1 MPSVGKPLFP
11 EYLGM
16 RGTSHRSIPLNGG
29 RGDRAKPRRRES
41 DDLLAD
47 LSRRFGKALQAG
59 DPKAAGVVATE
70 AADAGIRVERIHS
83 EVIGPA
89 MEQVGDLWQHDELSV
104 AGEHLATAISQ
115 GVLAQ
120 LFPRLLNEQPSS
132 RGRVLLAAVEG
143 EQHVLGLKMIAD
155 SLEGN
160 GYDVRYLGPDVPIA
174 ALLDACRTHRPDVLG
189 LTVSMWLNVP
199 TMIQEIEAVRHLE
212 HSPQLMIGG
221 RAVRE
226 AVKRGLEAPVVTDC
240 EKAVELAGELLG
252 QTGPQRLVRPELA
265 ETVPSMHSAE
275 ATGESV
281 GTIADAFSA
290 TSLAAADAARESA
303 RRSVELESLA
313 YRDSLT
319 GLWNRRAYDDRID
332 ELLATG
338 TSPGSVLM
346 LDVDS
351 FKTINDTYGHEM
363 GDQALV
369 RVGRAILKALRPSD
383 FAARYGGDEF
393 IVLLPGMDIDGACK
407 SAERIRS
414 GVEANASQ
422 PAMTVSVGVARISE
436 DSRATSLGVDSAL
449 YEAKKAGRNTVV
461 RAAT

>member
-1 MPSVGKPLFP
+1 MAQPTAPSP
-11 EYLGM
+11 
-16 RGTSHRSIPLNGG
+16 SNGG
-29 RGDRAKPRRRES
+29 RGGEVKPRRREG
-41 DDLLAD
+41 DELLAD

-59 DPKAAGVVATE
+59 DPKVAGTIATE

-83 EVIGPA
+83 QVIGPA
-89 MEQVGDLWQHDELSV
+89 MEKVGDLWQHDELSV

-120 LFPRLLNEQPSS
+120 LFPRLLNERPASQ
-132 RGRVLLAAVEG
+132 GRVLLAAVEG

-160 GYDVRYLGPDVPIA
+160 GYDVRYLGPDVPTD
-174 ALLDACRTHRPDVLG
+174 ALLDACRVHRPDVLG

-199 TMIQEIEAVRHLE
+199 TMIQEIEAVGHLE
-212 HSPQLMIGG
+212 HPPRLMVGG

-226 AVKRGLEAPVVTDC
+226 AVKQGLEAPVVADC
-240 EKAVELAGELLG
+240 EQAVKLGGRTAWPEGSAAFGEPRASPEGASGALGTRTYRERGDNRRPVLGHLA
-252 QTGPQRLVRPELA
+252 
-265 ETVPSMHSAE
+265 
-275 ATGESV
+275 
-281 GTIADAFSA
+281 
-290 TSLAAADAARESA
+290 AAADAARESA

-332 ELLATG
+332 ELLAAG
-338 TSPGSVLM
+338 TSPGSALM

-351 FKTINDTYGHEM
+351 FKKINDTHGHEV
-363 GDQALV
+363 GDEALV

-393 IVLLPGMDIDGACK
+393 VVLLPGMDSDDAGRL
-407 SAERIRS
+407 AERIRS
-414 GVEANASQ
+414 GVEGSAAQ
-422 PAMTVSVGVARISE
+422 PAMTVSVGVARLSK
-436 DSRATSLGVDSAL
+436 DSRATGLAVDSAL
-449 YEAKKAGRNTVV
+449 YEAKKSGRNTVV
-461 RAAT
+461 RADP

>member
-1 MPSVGKPLFP
+1 MAQPTAPSP
-11 EYLGM
+11 
-16 RGTSHRSIPLNGG
+16 SNGG
-29 RGDRAKPRRRES
+29 RGGEVKPRRREG
-41 DDLLAD
+41 DELLAD

-59 DPKAAGVVATE
+59 DPKVAGTIATE

-83 EVIGPA
+83 QVIGPA
-89 MEQVGDLWQHDELSV
+89 MEKVGDLWQHDELSV

-120 LFPRLLNEQPSS
+120 LFPRLLNERPASQ
-132 RGRVLLAAVEG
+132 GRVLLAAVEG

-160 GYDVRYLGPDVPIA
+160 GYDVRYLGPDVPTD
-174 ALLDACRTHRPDVLG
+174 ALLDACRVHRPDVLG

-199 TMIQEIEAVRHLE
+199 TMIQEIEAVGHLE
-212 HSPQLMIGG
+212 HPPRLMVGG

-226 AVKRGLEAPVVTDC
+226 AVKQGLEAPVVADC
-240 EKAVELAGELLG
+240 EQAVKLVGDMLG
-252 QTGPQRLVRPELA
+252 QKDPQRLVSPELA
-265 ETVPSMHSAE
+265 QRVPPGHLAP
-275 ATGESV
+275 ARTESV
-281 GTIADAFSA
+281 ETIADRFSA

-332 ELLATG
+332 ELLAAG
-338 TSPGSVLM
+338 TSPGSALM

-351 FKTINDTYGHEM
+351 FKKINDTHGHEV
-363 GDQALV
+363 GDEALV

-393 IVLLPGMDIDGACK
+393 VVLLPGMDSDDAGRL
-407 SAERIRS
+407 AERIRS
-414 GVEANASQ
+414 GVEGSAAQ
-422 PAMTVSVGVARISE
+422 PAMTVSVGVARLSK
-436 DSRATSLGVDSAL
+436 DSRATGLAVDSAL
-449 YEAKKAGRNTVV
+449 YEAKKSGRNTVV
-461 RAAT
+461 RADP